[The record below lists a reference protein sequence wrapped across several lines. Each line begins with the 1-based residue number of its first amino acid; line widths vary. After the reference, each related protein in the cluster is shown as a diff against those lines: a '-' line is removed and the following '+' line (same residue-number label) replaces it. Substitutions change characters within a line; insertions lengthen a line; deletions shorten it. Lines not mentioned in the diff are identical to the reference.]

1 MVFPDQTTRTQT
13 WKSIVEEDS
22 HDWRSDLHHSD
33 SSLLGSQ
40 FPSTGNVTFKLNT
53 ADLLLPPQ
61 RCPKPSAPKGMII
74 KYSKTVNALFNV
86 GISIISAAIEF

>member
-33 SSLLGSQ
+33 SS
-40 FPSTGNVTFKLNT
+40 VTFKPNT